1 MIRMQQFLQ
10 SSQQSLNVLV
20 VMIRNDDQLKVWLRH
35 GRGSSKFGDVMAVP
49 AQSLATIYLVG
60 DCFEAA
66 DVCQILKMLNLA
78 PISCWMA

>member
-66 DVCQILKMLNLA
+66 DVCQILKMLNLI
-78 PISCWMA
+78 PVSCWMA